1 MGRYIGPVCRLCRR
15 EGEKLFL
22 KGTKC
27 ATDKCSVSKRE
38 YAPGQH
44 GKSRQ
49 RVRKLS
55 DYGVQLREKQKAKR
69 IYGLLERQFHLY
81 YKRSAKAKGV
91 TGTVLLQSLERR
103 LDNVLYRCSFATSRT
118 HARQL
123 VRHGFVYLN
132 GARIDIPSY
141 QVKAED
147 KLELKGNEVALKK
160 IRETFE
166 TIKDRGIPGWINAE
180 SAHLTAQVTRLP
192 TREDIQLP
200 VQEQLIIELYS
211 K

>member
-27 ATDKCSVSKRE
+27 ATDKCPVSKRE

-44 GKSRQ
+44 GKSGQ
-49 RVRKLS
+49 RGRKLS

-81 YKRSAKAKGV
+81 YKKSAKAKGV

-123 VRHGFVYLN
+123 VRHGCVYLN
-132 GARIDIPSY
+132 GVRIDIPSY

-147 KLELKGNEVALKK
+147 KLELKGNEAALKK
-160 IRETFE
+160 IREAFE
-166 TIKDRGIPGWINAE
+166 TIKDRGIPSWINAE
-180 SAHLTAQVTRLP
+180 SDHLTAQVTRLP

>member
-1 MGRYIGPVCRLCRR
+1 MGRYIGSVCRLCRR

-27 ATDKCSVSKRE
+27 NTDKCAVSRRE
-38 YAPGQH
+38 YVPGQH

-49 RVRKLS
+49 RSRKLS
-55 DYGVQLREKQKAKR
+55 DYGLQLREKQKTKR

-81 YKRSAKAKGV
+81 YKRAAKAKGV

-103 LDNVLYRCSFATSRT
+103 IDNVVYRASFATSRT

-132 GARIDIPSY
+132 GARVDIPSY
-141 QVKAED
+141 QVKAQD
-147 KLELKGNEVALKK
+147 KLELKGSEAALKR

-166 TIKDRGIPGWINAE
+166 VIKDRGIPSWLNVEPAQ
-180 SAHLTAQVTRLP
+180 LTAQVIRLP
-192 TREDIQLP
+192 AREDIQFPL
-200 VQEQLIIELYS
+200 QEQLIIELYS